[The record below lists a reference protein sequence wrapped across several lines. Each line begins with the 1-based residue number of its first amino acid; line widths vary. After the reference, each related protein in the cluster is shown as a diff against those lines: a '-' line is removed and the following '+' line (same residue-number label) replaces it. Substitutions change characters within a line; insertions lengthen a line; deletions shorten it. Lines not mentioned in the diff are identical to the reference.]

1 MEGFLAWLLQ
11 NVAWDTL
18 KKALPKPKQRDLMV
32 FRQALEDA
40 QFRILELEQDR
51 ILLGRLVQ
59 QRNRALA
66 ELAEARREIKRLER
80 ELSKA
85 KKN

>member
-18 KKALPKPKQRDLMV
+18 KQALPNPKQRDLMV

-51 ILLGRLVQ
+51 IFLARLVQ

-66 ELAEARREIKRLER
+66 ELTEARREIKGLER